1 MIQTEKQK
9 VLTISYPIFSPNF
22 AILFK
27 YKEFFFVC
35 KKYIKTLVVCNG
47 AVPFKA
53 GIPQRH
59 VPQFKSMTRDHEQV
73 GCIPH
78 ICLRI
83 SDLNLNTFAAI
94 LKIYELY
101 SI

>member
-1 MIQTEKQK
+1 LCVRSTSKHI
-9 VLTISYPIFSPNF
+9 IFANCKNPNW
-22 AILFK
+22 LPL
-27 YKEFFFVC
+27 C
-35 KKYIKTLVVCNG
+35 KKYVKTLVVCNG